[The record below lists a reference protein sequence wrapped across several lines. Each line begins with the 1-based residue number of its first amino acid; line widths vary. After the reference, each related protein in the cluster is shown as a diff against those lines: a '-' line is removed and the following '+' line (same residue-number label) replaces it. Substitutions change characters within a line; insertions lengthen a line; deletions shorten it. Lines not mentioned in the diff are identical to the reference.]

1 MLRLFTFIFLI
12 ILGLVS
18 YSWIYIVCLFAV
30 SIFFRNFWM
39 GIAAGIILDIAYTWS
54 GVGFS
59 CVYILLGV
67 GAFAVSYF
75 AYNMTR
81 WGDSKEK

>member
-1 MLRLFTFIFLI
+1 
-12 ILGLVS
+12 
-18 YSWIYIVCLFAV
+18 
-30 SIFFRNFWM
+30 M